1 MLKKM
6 GMRREQFKMTLLY
19 DLLDYNKSF
28 VADEEYKNYVLTKSP
43 NKKMVLVSCMDTRL
57 TEMSFKSLGLKNGDI
72 KHIQNAGGVIS
83 HPYGSTVRSILV
95 AVYMLGVEE
104 VVIMGHHDCGFGALK
119 PEPMIEEMKKRG
131 ISDNTFDVLEHSRIN
146 IKNWLKG
153 FDSVEDSVRESV
165 RKVHDHPLFD
175 NSVPVHGL
183 VIDPDN
189 GKVDLVVDGYK
200 KD

>member
-1 MLKKM
+1 MS
-6 GMRREQFKMTLLY
+6 MRREQFKMTLLY

-131 ISDNTFDVLEHSRIN
+131 ISENTFDVLEHSRIN
-146 IKNWLKG
+146 ITNWLQG
-153 FDSVEDSVRESV
+153 FDSVEESVKDSV

>member
-1 MLKKM
+1 MP
-6 GMRREQFKMTLLY
+6 LLY
-19 DLLDYNKSF
+19 ELLEYNKSF
-28 VADEEYKNYVLTKSP
+28 VENKEYENYVLTKSP
-43 NKKMVLVSCMDTRL
+43 QKKMVLVSCMDTRL

-104 VVIMGHHDCGFGALK
+104 VVIMVHHDCGFGALK

-131 ISDNTFDVLEHSRIN
+131 ISENTFDVLEHSRIN
-146 IKNWLKG
+146 ITNWLQG
-153 FDSVEDSVRESV
+153 FAGVDESFKDRV
-165 RKVHDHPLFD
+165 RKVHDHPLVG
-175 NSVPVHGL
+175 NSVSVHGF
-183 VIDPDN
+183 VIEPDN
-189 GKVDLVVDGYK
+189 GRVDLVVDGYK

>member
-1 MLKKM
+1 
-6 GMRREQFKMTLLY
+6 MTLLY
-19 DLLDYNKSF
+19 DLLENNKSF

-131 ISDNTFDVLEHSRIN
+131 ISDNTFNVLEHSRIN
-146 IKNWLKG
+146 IKNWLQG
-153 FDSVEDSVRESV
+153 FDSVEESVKDSV
-165 RKVHDHPLFD
+165 RKVYEHPLFD
-175 NSVPVHGL
+175 NNVPVHGL

-200 KD
+200 KDYTL